1 MYKDLSPY
9 MLRNSL
15 NVQIPLAK
23 KNILFNSFFQKKVL
37 VCGMH
42 YQFLSNLP
50 LVFHPLNYVKTLSTE
65 GPSITVGTF
74 MIATHAIHHYA
85 VDCAWVTVS

>member
-1 MYKDLSPY
+1 MYEDLSPY

-23 KNILFNSFFQKKVL
+23 QNIFFNSFLFENLL

-42 YQFLSNLP
+42 YPCLSNLP
-50 LVFHPLNYVKTLSTE
+50 LVFRP
-65 GPSITVGTF
+65 
-74 MIATHAIHHYA
+74 
-85 VDCAWVTVS
+85 